1 MQTKLI
7 NYRETAKFNLWA
19 KYFTDASNKDTWG
32 NATQSAI
39 IAYKYSSPGQYHLA
53 SITGSKNM
61 RKYELLAPSMLDK
74 IGFSF
79 GELLKIGVKKMLD
92 GNYKDWDALM
102 ERLGYFEGK
111 DAIQQNNQYNQ
122 FNFEEIGQAIAQSR
136 KERGLAY

>member
-1 MQTKLI
+1 
-7 NYRETAKFNLWA
+7 
-19 KYFTDASNKDTWG
+19 
-32 NATQSAI
+32 
-39 IAYKYSSPGQYHLA
+39 
-53 SITGSKNM
+53 M